1 MNTNE
6 IGEELKSKCE
16 CSEFIDKIY
25 YNNYLNLVK
34 KIRIN
39 SFNMVRVGIKYY
51 TKHIIEVP
59 EHLKLFVR

>member
-25 YNNYLNLVK
+25 CDNYFYFVK

-39 SFNMVRVGIKYY
+39 SFNIVRVRIRYY
-51 TKHIIEVP
+51 TKHIIKVP
-59 EHLKLFVR
+59 EHLKSFLR